1 MTRPLL
7 LVTCRG
13 AVPCSLDASRGI
25 YRLEGV
31 GGNIGVSVGPDGLFL
46 IDDQFAPLSE
56 KIRAAVA
63 ELDEGPIRF
72 PLNTHVHGDHVGG
85 NENFGKGGTVIL
97 AHHNVRRRMSAAP
110 PVALRVVT
118 FDENLTLHFNG
129 QAVQVTHI
137 P

>member
-1 MTRPLL
+1 M
-7 LVTCRG
+7 
-13 AVPCSLDASRGI
+13 
-25 YRLEGV
+25 
-31 GGNIGVSVGPDGLFL
+31 
-46 IDDQFAPLSE
+46 
-56 KIRAAVA
+56 A

-72 PLNTHVHGDHVGG
+72 LLNTHVHGDHVGG
-85 NENFGKGGTVIL
+85 NENFGNGGTVIL